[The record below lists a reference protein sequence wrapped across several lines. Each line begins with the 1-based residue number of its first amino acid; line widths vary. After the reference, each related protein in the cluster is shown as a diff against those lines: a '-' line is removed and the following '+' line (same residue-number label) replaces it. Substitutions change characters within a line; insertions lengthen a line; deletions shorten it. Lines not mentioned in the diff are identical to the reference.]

1 MTFAGHP
8 ACAAADTRSSPSAT
22 NDPSFSRQRLPASL
36 RSSLRASLCGD
47 VITEQKRAPLRVEG
61 RPVEG
66 SAGVR
71 SKLGRRGLSGAL
83 GKSAEGLWV
92 AHGDVG
98 QHLAVQ
104 LDTGQL
110 QAVDERRVRH
120 ALGTRGGVDAGD
132 PEAAEVTL
140 AVAAIAVRVRVRLHH
155 RFLGAPVGRVRLAPE
170 ALCALEDLAALLAGV
185 DGTLD

>member
-1 MTFAGHP
+1 M
-8 ACAAADTRSSPSAT
+8 
-22 NDPSFSRQRLPASL
+22 ASL
-36 RSSLRASLCGD
+36 WGL
-47 VITEQKRAPLRVEG
+47 VIWVMKRKRAPLRSG
-61 RPVEG
+61 GAPDALR
-66 SAGVR
+66 R
-71 SKLGRRGLSGAL
+71 SVLACLGRRGLASAL
-83 GKSAEGLWV
+83 GKSAEGLRV

-104 LDTGQL
+104 LDARQL

-155 RFLGAPVGRVRLAPE
+155 RFLGALVRRVRLAAE
-170 ALCALEDLAALLAGV
+170 ALRARQNLAALLAGV
-185 DGTLD
+185 DGA